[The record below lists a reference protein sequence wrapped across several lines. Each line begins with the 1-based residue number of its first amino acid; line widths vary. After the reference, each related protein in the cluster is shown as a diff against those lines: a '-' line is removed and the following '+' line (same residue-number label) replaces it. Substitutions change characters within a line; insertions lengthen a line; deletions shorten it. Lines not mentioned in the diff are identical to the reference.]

1 MTDTTAPTR
10 SAHSAISRIAPPARS
25 DRSAAIA
32 IAAITLGGGL
42 LWFWRLG
49 SKSLFLDE
57 GFTASTVL
65 RSWRSLVELSVVHE
79 TSGVLHAFLLRPLT
93 ELGQSE
99 AVLRS
104 LSAMCLIALVPVVGA
119 LGWRLVSPRVGVLG
133 SLLLVVNGTVANF
146 AQYDRTYALSMLLA
160 GVATL
165 IFTLEVEQP
174 RRATVLGWSAC
185 CVLLAY
191 SHIYGILLVVCHLGS
206 LWFLPAPQ
214 RMVRRRGIAAAI
226 VTLLTIPEAL
236 AIYNHN
242 EGQEGISRIR
252 PGVYRDLLFTF
263 SGRAGLLGLAAFGL
277 VAVLSVRV
285 TIRTWRAQRH
295 GRQAWVQ
302 ALLVLW
308 AGLPVVTFVIL
319 SPITPVIGRYLMF
332 SVVGA
337 LLYGAVGLDDAIR
350 GTSGW
355 SWLRGWRRFAPLV
368 LVLAA
373 GVYGLH
379 YWYTDGGAED
389 WRGASRHVLAEAE
402 PGDRILFA
410 NDSVRLYF
418 EYYRRFADS
427 STLPEPVY
435 PDDPWG
441 GYETGDQRYLSFDEA
456 VIDRLTAEPSERV
469 WVVVGLNHINT
480 EDVPEV
486 LRGMSTAYDEVE
498 RRVFDGD
505 VEVILFAPR

>member
-1 MTDTTAPTR
+1 M
-10 SAHSAISRIAPPARS
+10 
-25 DRSAAIA
+25 
-32 IAAITLGGGL
+32 LGGAV

-79 TSGVLHAFLLRPLT
+79 TSGVLHAVLLRPLT

-104 LSAMCLIALVPVVGA
+104 LSAMCVIALVPVVGA
-119 LGWRLVSPRVGVLG
+119 LGWRLVSPRVGVLA

-160 GVATL
+160 GTATL
-165 IFTLEVEQP
+165 VFTLEVEQP
-174 RRATVLGWSAC
+174 RRATLLGWSAC

-191 SHIYGILLVVCHLGS
+191 SHIYGIVLIACHLSS
-206 LWFLPAPQ
+206 LWFLPPAQ
-214 RMVRRRGIAAAI
+214 RLFRRRAIAATI
-226 VTLLTIPEAL
+226 VTLLVIPLAF

-242 EGQEGISRIR
+242 EGQEGVSKIR

-263 SGRAGLLGLAAFGL
+263 SSRAGLLGLAAFGL
-277 VAVLSVRV
+277 MAVLAVRV
-285 TIRTWRAQRH
+285 TVRTWRAQRH
-295 GRQAWVQ
+295 GREAWVQ
-302 ALLVLW
+302 GLLVSW
-308 AGLPVVTFVIL
+308 AAVPLVTFVIL
-319 SPITPVIGRYLMF
+319 SPIAPVIGRYLMF

-337 LLYGAVGLDDAIR
+337 LLYGAVGLDDAIG
-350 GTSGW
+350 GTAGW
-355 SWLRGWRRFAPLV
+355 SWLRGWRRFVPLA

-373 GVYGLH
+373 GVHGLR

-389 WRGASRHVLAEAE
+389 WRGASHHVFAEAE

-418 EYYRRFADS
+418 EYYRRFNEAA
-427 STLPEPVY
+427 TLPEPVY

-441 GYETGDQRYLSFDEA
+441 GYETGDQTYLPFDEA
-456 VIDRLTAEPSERV
+456 VIDELTDEPTERV
-469 WVVVGLNHINT
+469 WVVTGVNHVNV